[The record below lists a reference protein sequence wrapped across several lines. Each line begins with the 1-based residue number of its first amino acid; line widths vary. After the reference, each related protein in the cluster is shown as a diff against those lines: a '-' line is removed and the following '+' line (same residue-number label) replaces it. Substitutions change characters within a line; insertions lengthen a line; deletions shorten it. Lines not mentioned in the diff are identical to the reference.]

1 MLANYVVVLLACWFN
16 SMPAAATALA
26 ACLGH
31 RCVQSGQT
39 SPTGQLVRVEWAG
52 SAKPIGVLRIQ
63 PGRPGTADQI
73 VKFLV
78 AHSDHLVD
86 AVLFN
91 GHNGKH
97 LVLDDNIQLGN
108 VLVVTSGILSHL
120 VVQPNVT
127 FGCVSGVLQ
136 CAQKHWCQLTVDWT
150 RKVLESQSKAM
161 ATEYSKNRYYFAALD
176 LAVHVLRKH
185 DEHGQP
191 GQTHQQLVDAALLV
205 TALELLVCLRGY
217 GCTDSSIAHLARKI
231 ATRYPSNAQL
241 VKLAKQLV
249 YLHHIL
255 VN

>member
-1 MLANYVVVLLACWFN
+1 MLANHVVVLLACWFN
-16 SMPAAATALA
+16 SMPAAAIALA

-31 RCVQSGQT
+31 RCAQTGQPG
-39 SPTGQLVRVEWAG
+39 PTGQLVRVVWAG
-52 SAKPIGVLRIQ
+52 SAKFIGVLRIQ

-73 VKFLV
+73 AKLLV

-191 GQTHQQLVDAALLV
+191 GQTHQQLVDVALLV
-205 TALELLVCLRGY
+205 TALEMLVIRRSY
-217 GCTDSSIAHLARKI
+217 GRKDSTIVHLARKI
-231 ATRYPSNAQL
+231 AARYPGNVRL
-241 VKLAKQLV
+241 VKLANQLV
-249 YLHHIL
+249 RQH
-255 VN
+255 NM